1 MTRDDYEDYMQT
13 ERANEESEVDK
24 EMRHRLLD
32 AVPAVQRCKRRAK
45 MSAIGIENL
54 RCMYDDLSA
63 GDKQYLANKLW
74 KEDHVCPQKLR
85 DYIPSHVLDPVVANR
100 GDRFKIE
107 EFFTDETY
115 ILSEV
120 APNMMCLIG
129 LGEGNRLVDPIR
141 VENVNKITAE
151 EMCRIA
157 AGRNFIRIP
166 KGGN

>member
-1 MTRDDYEDYMQT
+1 
-13 ERANEESEVDK
+13 
-24 EMRHRLLD
+24 
-32 AVPAVQRCKRRAK
+32 
-45 MSAIGIENL
+45 
-54 RCMYDDLSA
+54 MYDGLNA

-74 KEDHVCPQKLR
+74 KEDRVCPQKLR
-85 DYIPSHVLDPVVANR
+85 DYIPSSVLDPVVATR

-107 EFFTDETY
+107 EFFTDEKY

-120 APNMMCLIG
+120 ATNMMCLVG
-129 LGEGNRLVDPIR
+129 LGGGNRLVDAIY

-157 AGRNFIRIP
+157 AGHNFIRIP